1 MPNSASLNTQ
11 SRIFKRISCV
21 QRFKHKKFCSY
32 RAAERT
38 GKHGH
43 GYANRWVGRATV
55 EKSIQDRPRT
65 GRPSKLT
72 ELNISFI
79 KRLVEADS
87 KVGSAEVARK
97 LGSEIGVS
105 VTAKTVR
112 NALKNIGFKYSS
124 SRKILQHSVVQ
135 RSNRVKWCK
144 HIRNTQRLS
153 FQKVM
158 FTDSKLFTL
167 HPSAATCSAQRWHA
181 TGKRPTVAPARHSK
195 GVHVYMGATAF
206 GVTSFVFVT
215 GGGTKLSTY
224 WNPKAKSVYRGVCA
238 EEYQKEVLPILLQE
252 GKRLF
257 KGTRWAHS
265 WILQQDNARPH
276 VDAGTLG
283 LLEQEMPG
291 RLLHWPSASPDL
303 SWIENLWAWMEKELR
318 KQSSHFKT
326 AEELRSALLDVHKRI
341 PHVHLVNYVKG
352 MRRRLLRCIDM
363 QGGMI

>member
-1 MPNSASLNTQ
+1 
-11 SRIFKRISCV
+11 
-21 QRFKHKKFCSY
+21 
-32 RAAERT
+32 
-38 GKHGH
+38 
-43 GYANRWVGRATV
+43 VGRTTV

-72 ELNISFI
+72 EIEITFI
-79 KRLVEADS
+79 KKLVEADS
-87 KVGSAEVARK
+87 KVGSAEVAKK
-97 LGSEIGVS
+97 LAAEFKVT

-112 NALKNIGFKYSS
+112 NDLKKIGFKYGSP
-124 SRKILQHSVVQ
+124 RKVLQHSVIQ
-135 RSNRVKWCK
+135 TSNRVKWCK
-144 HIRNTQRLS
+144 YTSKTQRLS

-206 GVTSFVFVT
+206 GVTSLVFVT
-215 GGGTKLSTY
+215 GGGTKFSPY

-252 GKRLF
+252 GNRLF
-257 KGTRWAHS
+257 KGTRWAQN
-265 WILQQDNARPH
+265 WILQQDNASPH

-283 LLEQEMPG
+283 FLEQEMRD
-291 RLLHWPSASPDL
+291 RLLKWPAASPDL
-303 SWIENLWAWMEKELR
+303 SWIENLWAWMERELR
-318 KQSSHFKT
+318 QQSSDFKT
-326 AEELRSALLDVHKRI
+326 AQELRTALLDVHKRI
-341 PHVHLVNYVKG
+341 PHAHLANSVKG
-352 MRRRLLRCIDM
+352 MRRRLKQCIDM